1 MTATVRAAM
10 TMAESRGSDRRPAPP
25 PPAVLRWEGL
35 GGTWRV
41 LSVGEGSA
49 TVALCR
55 CDGGEVAERL
65 TLTEPLEV
73 SWAEEAARSQ

>member
-1 MTATVRAAM
+1 MAEYHGSHRRAA
-10 TMAESRGSDRRPAPP
+10 SPPA
-25 PPAVLRWEGL
+25 AVLRWEGL

-65 TLTEPLEV
+65 TLTDPLEV
-73 SWAEEAARSQ
+73 SWAERATEPQ

>member
-1 MTATVRAAM
+1 
-10 TMAESRGSDRRPAPP
+10 MAEGRGSDRRAASPPA
-25 PPAVLRWEGL
+25 AVLRWEGL

-73 SWAEEAARSQ
+73 SWAERATEPQ

>member
-1 MTATVRAAM
+1 M
-10 TMAESRGSDRRPAPP
+10 
-25 PPAVLRWEGL
+25 
-35 GGTWRV
+35 